1 MKPKLYSLVIVFALG
16 ALVLI
21 NAASSLPAP
30 IFQDEPP
37 TPTMSAAIPPT
48 GPAGDT
54 NGIAFLGILIFTV
67 IVAAIVIRLRESEAP
82 SNYHPKIQRR

>member
-1 MKPKLYSLVIVFALG
+1 MKPKLHSLTLVFTLG

-30 IFQDEPP
+30 FMQEVTP
-37 TPTMSAAIPPT
+37 TPTTTATIPVT

-54 NGIAFLGILIFTV
+54 NGIAFLGILIFAV
-67 IVAAIVIRLRESEAP
+67 IVAVIVIRLRESQA
-82 SNYHPKIQRR
+82 H